1 MYVHIW
7 AFLKEISRNLVFVG
21 TRVGNGNF
29 QVILYEAKN
38 ERLLRSES
46 ILELANWN
54 GKTDNCNNDGVG
66 ENKCITHQE
75 STIKSRCC

>member
-7 AFLKEISRNLVFVG
+7 AFLKEMARNLVFVG
-21 TRVGNGNF
+21 TRVGNWNF

-54 GKTDNCNNDGVG
+54 G
-66 ENKCITHQE
+66 
-75 STIKSRCC
+75 

>member
-1 MYVHIW
+1 MYNNIW

-54 GKTDNCNNDGVG
+54 G
-66 ENKCITHQE
+66 
-75 STIKSRCC
+75 